1 MNIQLTNRIKQNARS
16 FSKGQR
22 LIAKYIEEH
31 YDKVAFMT
39 ASKLGATVGVSVDRG
54 ALCDGDRILRLSGA
68 SAGDAGDDPQP
79 HDERATP

>member
-39 ASKLGATVGVSVDRG
+39 ASKLGATVGV
-54 ALCDGDRILRLSGA
+54 CDGDRILWLSGA

-79 HDERATP
+79 HDERAAP